1 MDYSK
6 FSLNFSDSGHEYSYT
21 LYSYKIKSVHY
32 DLQVLELEDDSVG
45 RLAVDIV
52 KRNVQDEEVPSLT
65 DKTFN
70 STKEANE
77 LMMTLFYLPCK

>member
-1 MDYSK
+1 MY
-6 FSLNFSDSGHEYSYT
+6 
-21 LYSYKIKSVHY
+21 Y

-52 KRNVQDEEVPSLT
+52 QQKVQDEEVPALT

-77 LMMTLFYLPCK
+77 LMMTLFYLPCKYCSFTLSCRCSS